1 MALIAAQQEGHQ
13 DGRCAAR
20 YEKIVAGPHK
30 RRPLLTLEHAKLYS
44 DSYGYIENQEDVDAY
59 NAAFSITYK
68 ANRTQRLSRSAK
80 HHIG

>member
-1 MALIAAQQEGHQ
+1 MALIAAQQEGHL

-30 RRPLLTLEHAKLYS
+30 PRPLLTLEHAKLYS

-59 NAAFSITYK
+59 NAAFALCYN
-68 ANRTQRLSRSAK
+68 ANIPKRTIK
-80 HHIG
+80 KC